1 LLLTAPCGFAIL
13 FITETPGIV
22 LGIAILGI
30 PGIVPGTGVAR
41 FTIVPGF
48 GILGTPGIVP
58 IGMARIITGIPGIG
72 TAGPA
77 TARASITDLPV
88 GITGPGGGGITALMQ
103 EDTAPVAV
111 LSAPMSA
118 A

>member
-1 LLLTAPCGFAIL
+1 MLTAPCGFAIR
-13 FITETPGIV
+13 FTMETPGIV
-22 LGIAILGI
+22 PGIVTLGI

-48 GILGTPGIVP
+48 GTLGIIVP

-72 TAGPA
+72 TAGTA
-77 TARASITDLPV
+77 TARASIMALPV

>member
-1 LLLTAPCGFAIL
+1 MLLTAPCGFAIL

-22 LGIAILGI
+22 LGIVTLGI

-48 GILGTPGIVP
+48 GIPGIVP
-58 IGMARIITGIPGIG
+58 IGMARIITGTPGIG
-72 TAGPA
+72 TAGTA
-77 TARASITDLPV
+77 TARASIMALPV
-88 GITGPGGGGITALMQ
+88 GIIGPEGDGIMALMQ
-103 EDTAPVAV
+103 EGTAPVAV

>member
-1 LLLTAPCGFAIL
+1 MLLTAPCGFAIL
-13 FITETPGIV
+13 FITEIPGIV
-22 LGIAILGI
+22 PGIVTLGI

-48 GILGTPGIVP
+48 GILGTPGIAP

-72 TAGPA
+72 TAGTA
-77 TARASITDLPV
+77 TVRASITDLPV

>member
-1 LLLTAPCGFAIL
+1 MPCITRPGTIAAIPG
-13 FITETPGIV
+13 TGPGI
-22 LGIAILGI
+22 GI
-30 PGIVPGTGVAR
+30 PGITGIVPGTGILHGTTVTAGTR
-41 FTIVPGF
+41 GTVPT
-48 GILGTPGIVP
+48 GTV
-58 IGMARIITGIPGIG
+58 RIMCGIPGTG
-72 TAGPA
+72 TAGTA

>member
-1 LLLTAPCGFAIL
+1 M
-13 FITETPGIV
+13 ETPGIV
-22 LGIAILGI
+22 PGIAILGI

-58 IGMARIITGIPGIG
+58 IGMARIITGIPGTG
-72 TAGPA
+72 TVG
-77 TARASITDLPV
+77 TVTDRASITALLAA
-88 GITGPGGGGITALMQ
+88 ITGSIEAGIMLLMPAA
-103 EDTAPVAV
+103 TAPVAV
-111 LSAPMSA
+111 PSVTMSA